1 MNPNEALMLHP
12 EPTDLRP
19 LDAQDVQVWN
29 LYWGDVARRIGPA
42 FARAEART
50 QAMAYLGGLLSAVER
65 KNSWQLAE
73 ITGAPNPYGL
83 QHLLGRADWDPDDLR
98 DRLRRFVLD
107 YLADPGA
114 IGVLD
119 ETGFLKKGTHS
130 VGVARQYSGT
140 AGRVEDCQIGVFLTY
155 ASVHG
160 HTLLDRE
167 LYLPTAWTDDPARC
181 QPAGVPADRSFATK
195 PALARQLL
203 ERSFAA
209 GVTCAWITGD
219 SVYGDDRPLRQWL
232 EARPQPYV
240 LAISRTEQLWVGHE
254 ACTLALLRARLAAL
268 PWERHSCGAGSQ
280 GPRWDDW
287 QRIELN
293 DPAQPGWKRWV
304 LFRRSCSNPEQ
315 VTAYRAYAPAA
326 TTLAAQAV
334 VVGTRWTV
342 EESFQTA
349 KSAVGLD
356 QYEVRSWTG
365 WYRHITLVLWAQ
377 AFLAVIRHVTRN
389 PVAAQKGGLPPTGPS
404 SLTRFKTRRGL
415 PCA

>member
-1 MNPNEALMLHP
+1 MLHP

-50 QAMAYLGGLLSAVER
+50 CAMAYLSGLLSPVER

-73 ITGAPNPYGL
+73 ISGDPNPYRM
-83 QHLLGRADWDPDDLR
+83 QHLLGRADWDPDALR
-98 DRLRRFVLD
+98 DQLRRFVLD
-107 YLADPGA
+107 YLADPDA

-140 AGRVEDCQIGVFLTY
+140 AGRVENCQIGVFLTY

-160 HTLLDRE
+160 HTLLDRA

-181 QPAGVPADRSFATK
+181 QQAGVPADRSFATK
-195 PALARQLL
+195 PELARQLL
-203 ERSFAA
+203 ARAA
-209 GVTCAWITGD
+209 ADGVTFAWITGD
-219 SVYGDDRPLRQWL
+219 KVYGDDRPLRQWL
-232 EARPQPYV
+232 EAQQQAYV
-240 LAISRTEQLWVGHE
+240 MGIASTEQLWVGHE
-254 ACTLALLRARLAAL
+254 ACTLATLCDRVSALAWVRISA
-268 PWERHSCGAGSQ
+268 GNGSQ
-280 GPRWDDW
+280 GPRWYDW

-304 LFRRSCSNPEQ
+304 LFRRSCTNPEE
-315 VTAYRAYAPAA
+315 VTAYRAFAPVA
-326 TTLAAQAV
+326 TPLAAQAL

-349 KSAVGLD
+349 KSEVGLD

-365 WYRHITLVLWAQ
+365 WYRHVTLALWAQ
-377 AFLAVIRHVTRN
+377 AFLAVIRHVTGA
-389 PVAAQKGGLPPTGPS
+389 PGVPQKGGLQPSGPR
-404 SLTRFKTRRGL
+404 SLATFKAHRGL
-415 PCA
+415 RCG